1 MKKLQIL
8 AAVWLLLS
16 SVLLVAAQG
25 EERISPKKPSS
36 VGFSEAERE
45 LREFFDTYAEDLR
58 TGRGEAIAGR
68 YDSRGYYRMG
78 SGGKTLVSFEDNRK
92 RFVTNFAAQKAF
104 AWKDIS
110 IEVLAADV
118 AIVTALFDWQH
129 GTAEPRRYSY
139 SGVLTKRS
147 GQWRIRLEDESPA
160 PIKTAA
166 PAPQ

>member
-1 MKKLQIL
+1 MEK
-8 AAVWLLLS
+8 VRFF
-16 SVLLVAAQG
+16 VLVCLVVLVASAGFGQADKR
-25 EERISPKKPSS
+25 EDAKQPVSS
-36 VGFSEAERE
+36 ERE
-45 LREFFDTYAEDLR
+45 LREFFDAYAEDLR

-78 SGGKTLVSFEDNRK
+78 GGSKTLVSFEDNRK

-104 AWKDIS
+104 AWKDLS
-110 IEVLAADV
+110 IEVLAPDV

-129 GTAEPRRYSY
+129 GSAEPRRYSY

-160 PIKTAA
+160 PIKPDK